1 MFRVLVTGRN
11 FASVTPDF
19 NYFIERGYE
28 IVENPYKGR
37 MPNEEEL
44 CAVIGDVDAIL
55 VGNDRISAKVLACAK
70 RLKVVAKSGIGVDNI
85 DVDRCSEMGIAV
97 VNVPGTT
104 AIPVAELTIAMML
117 NISKLIMYTNRRV
130 MGGMWPV
137 DRGHDVFGKKLGIVG
152 FGRIG
157 QQVAKRAKAFDM
169 ELYAYDPFMNHEK
182 AEELGVTVHRATDA
196 PDACAIVARIAKDEG
211 CRKIIKSK
219 SMTAEEIRLNPALE
233 REGFEVVESDLG
245 EWILQL
251 RNEGPSHMVMPAI
264 HLSRGQVA
272 RTFAAGAPRQ
282 PAPDPDDITALVRLA
297 RRELRRHFAEA
308 DMGISGANFVLAE
321 NGAVG
326 LVTNEGNARLVTTLP
341 RVHVVLCGLDK
352 LADTA
357 ERPGPP

>member
-182 AEELGVTVHRATDA
+182 AEELGVIESSLDEITEQCDYITIHVPKTPENVNLFDA
-196 PDACAIVARIAKDEG
+196 ARIARMKKGSYLINCARGGLVDE
-211 CRKIIKSK
+211 
-219 SMTAEEIRLNPALE
+219 EALYHA
-233 REGFEVVESDLG
+233 
-245 EWILQL
+245 LQSGWL
-251 RNEGPSHMVMPAI
+251 
-264 HLSRGQVA
+264 
-272 RTFAAGAPRQ
+272 AGA
-282 PAPDPDDITALVRLA
+282 AMD
-297 RRELRRHFAEA
+297 
-308 DMGISGANFVLAE
+308 VLAVEPPVSRPKLFDCE
-321 NGAVG
+321 NFLITSHSG
-326 LVTNEGNARLVTTLP
+326 GNSQESISETSRVAANNIICVLEHLP
-341 RVHVVLCGLDK
+341 CPNIVNAKALNK
-352 LADTA
+352 
-357 ERPGPP
+357 